1 MVFFIVILKINIS
14 YAFITYIQSKLEM
27 REANTIDLSLLILLA
42 IIWGSSFF
50 NIKIATYSYD
60 PITLALVRVIFASIP
75 LFLLCKFKKIK
86 LEAFGRDW
94 NWYALIGLCNIA
106 IPFVLIAIGTAK
118 INSYLAAILMSTTPL
133 SGSILAHIFT
143 KDEKLSFKKSIGVLV
158 GFSGIILLFFDK
170 VIINS
175 DNYIYAIITIIGST
189 FYCIGGLLTLKLRN
203 KKNENVTTS
212 TTLWSV
218 IFLLPFSLI
227 IENPWDSSPTLIS
240 TLSLLYLGVIATG
253 FAWLIRFRI
262 LTVNGLVFQTQV
274 AYLIPIF
281 GIIFGY
287 FLMDEIIT
295 WRVLLSLAI
304 IMSGIYIFKKNN
316 KG

>member
-1 MVFFIVILKINIS
+1 MKD
-14 YAFITYIQSKLEM
+14 
-27 REANTIDLSLLILLA
+27 ANTKDLSLLLLLS
-42 IIWGSSFF
+42 IIWGSAFF
-50 NIKIATYSYD
+50 NIKIATYSYE
-60 PITLALVRVIFASIP
+60 PFTLALVRVIFASIP

-86 LEAFGRDW
+86 IEAFDKNW

-133 SGSILAHIFT
+133 SGSILAHLFT
-143 KDEKLSFKKSIGVLV
+143 KNEKLSYLKSTGILI
-158 GFSGIILLFFDK
+158 GFSGIVLLFFDK
-170 VIINS
+170 VILNS
-175 DNYIYAIITIIGST
+175 DNYVYALITILGST
-189 FYCIGGLLTLKLRN
+189 FYCIGGLLTLKLKNRV
-203 KKNENVTTS
+203 NENVTTS

-218 IFLLPFSLI
+218 IFLLPFSLMF
-227 IENPWDSSPTLIS
+227 ETPWNSNPTLQS

-253 FAWLIRFRI
+253 LAWLIRFRI

-287 FLMDEIIT
+287 FLMDEVIT
-295 WRVLLSLAI
+295 WRVILSLVVI
-304 IMSGIYIFKKNN
+304 LVGIYIFKKNN
-316 KG
+316 KVN

>member
-1 MVFFIVILKINIS
+1 
-14 YAFITYIQSKLEM
+14 M
-27 REANTIDLSLLILLA
+27 REANTLDLSLLILLA
-42 IIWGSSFF
+42 VIWGSSFF
-50 NIKIATYSYD
+50 NIKIATYSYE

-75 LFLLCKFKKIK
+75 LLILCKVNKIK
-86 LEAFGRDW
+86 IEAFNKDW
-94 NWYALIGLCNIA
+94 NWYAIIGLCNIA
-106 IPFVLIAIGTAK
+106 IPFVLIAIGTAQ

-133 SGSILAHIFT
+133 SGSILAHFFT
-143 KDEKLSFKKSIGVLV
+143 KNEKLSFLKFFGVIV
-158 GFSGIILLFFDK
+158 GFSGIVLLFFDK

-175 DNYIYAIITIIGST
+175 ENYIYALITILGST
-189 FYCIGGLLTLKLRN
+189 FYCIGGLLTLKLKN

-227 IENPWDSSPTLIS
+227 LEAPWESSPTLNS

-295 WRVLLSLAI
+295 WRVFLSLVI
-304 IMSGIYIFKKNN
+304 ILSGIYIFKKNN

>member
-1 MVFFIVILKINIS
+1 
-14 YAFITYIQSKLEM
+14 M
-27 REANTIDLSLLILLA
+27 REANTFDLSLLILLA

-60 PITLALVRVIFASIP
+60 PITLALVRVVFASMP
-75 LFLLCKFKKIK
+75 LLLICKLRKIK
-86 LEAFGRDW
+86 IEAFTENW
-94 NWYALIGLCNIA
+94 KWYALIGLCNIA

-133 SGSILAHIFT
+133 SGSILAHFFT
-143 KDEKLSFKKSIGVLV
+143 KDEKLSFYKSTGVLI
-158 GFSGIILLFFDK
+158 GFGGIILLFFDR

-175 DNYIYAIITIIGST
+175 ENYIYALITILGST
-189 FYCIGGLLTLKLRN
+189 FYCIGGLLTLKLKN

-218 IFLLPFSLI
+218 LFLLPFSLI
-227 IENPWDSSPTLIS
+227 LESPWNSEPTIAS

-287 FLMDEIIT
+287 FLMNEIIT
-295 WRVLLSLAI
+295 WRVLISLVI
-304 IMSGIYIFKKNN
+304 ILIGIYIFKKNN
-316 KG
+316 KTIEI

>member
-1 MVFFIVILKINIS
+1 
-14 YAFITYIQSKLEM
+14 M
-27 REANTIDLSLLILLA
+27 REANTFDLSLLILLA

-75 LFLLCKFKKIK
+75 LLILCKISEIKI
-86 LEAFGRDW
+86 EAFSE
-94 NWYALIGLCNIA
+94 NWHWFALIGLCNIA

-133 SGSILAHIFT
+133 SGSILAHFFT
-143 KDEKLSFKKSIGVLV
+143 KDEKLSYMKSLGVLI

-170 VIINS
+170 VIINN
-175 DNYIYAIITIIGST
+175 DNYIYALITILGST
-189 FYCIGGLLTLKLRN
+189 FYCIGGLLTLKLKN

-227 IENPWDSSPTLIS
+227 IETPWVSSPTLAS

-253 FAWLIRFRI
+253 LAWLIRFRI

-281 GIIFGY
+281 GIFFGY
-287 FLMDEIIT
+287 FLMGEVIT
-295 WRVLLSLAI
+295 WKVIASLVVI
-304 IMSGIYIFKKNN
+304 LIGIYIFKKNN
-316 KG
+316 RG

>member
-1 MVFFIVILKINIS
+1 
-14 YAFITYIQSKLEM
+14 M
-27 REANTIDLSLLILLA
+27 REANTFDLSLLILLA

-60 PITLALVRVIFASIP
+60 PITLALVRVIFASVP
-75 LFLLCKFKKIK
+75 LLILCKIKKIK
-86 LEAFGRDW
+86 VEAFDK
-94 NWYALIGLCNIA
+94 NWQWFALIGLCNIA
-106 IPFVLIAIGTAK
+106 IPFVLIAIGTAM

-143 KDEKLSFKKSIGVLV
+143 KDEKLSFLKSLGVLI
-158 GFSGIILLFFDK
+158 GFTGIVLLFFDEI
-170 VIINS
+170 IINNE
-175 DNYIYAIITIIGST
+175 NYIYVLITILGST
-189 FYCIGGLLTLKLRN
+189 FYCVGGLLTLKLRN

-218 IFLLPFSLI
+218 IFLLPFALI
-227 IENPWDSSPTLIS
+227 FETPWNSNPTFAS
-240 TLSLLYLGVIATG
+240 TMSLLYLGVVATG

-281 GIIFGY
+281 GVIFGY

-295 WRVLLSLAI
+295 WRVLFSLVI
-304 IMSGIYIFKKNN
+304 ILIGIYIFKKNN
-316 KG
+316 KGLKS

>member
-1 MVFFIVILKINIS
+1 MK
-14 YAFITYIQSKLEM
+14 
-27 REANTIDLSLLILLA
+27 EASTKDLSLLLLLS
-42 IIWGSSFF
+42 IIWGSAFF
-50 NIKIATYSYD
+50 NIKIATYSYE
-60 PITLALVRVIFASIP
+60 PFTLALVRVIFASIP

-86 LEAFGRDW
+86 IEAFGKNW

-133 SGSILAHIFT
+133 SGSILAHLFT
-143 KDEKLSFKKSIGVLV
+143 KDEKLSYLKSLGVLI
-158 GFSGIILLFFDK
+158 GFSGIVLLFFDK

-175 DNYIYAIITIIGST
+175 ENYLYALITILGST
-189 FYCIGGLLTLKLRN
+189 FYCIGGLLTLKLKN
-203 KKNENVTTS
+203 KINENVTTS

-218 IFLLPFSLI
+218 IFLLPFSLML
-227 IENPWDSSPTLIS
+227 ETPWNSNPTLQS

-253 FAWLIRFRI
+253 LAWLIRFRI

-287 FLMDEIIT
+287 FLMDEVLT
-295 WRVLLSLAI
+295 WKVILSLVI
-304 IMSGIYIFKKNN
+304 ILFGIYIFKINN
-316 KG
+316 KVKVN

>member
-1 MVFFIVILKINIS
+1 
-14 YAFITYIQSKLEM
+14 M
-27 REANTIDLSLLILLA
+27 REANTFDFSLLILLA

-50 NIKIATYSYD
+50 NIKLATYSYE

-75 LFLLCKFKKIK
+75 LLILCKIK
-86 LEAFGRDW
+86 NIYIEAFTK
-94 NWYALIGLCNIA
+94 NWKPYALIGLCNIA

-143 KDEKLSFKKSIGVLV
+143 KDEKLSFLKSLGVLI

-175 DNYIYAIITIIGST
+175 ENYLYALITILGST

-227 IENPWDSSPTLIS
+227 FETPWNSNPTMSA
-240 TLSLLYLGVIATG
+240 TLSLLYLGIVATG
-253 FAWLIRFRI
+253 LAWLIRFRI

-281 GIIFGY
+281 GVLFGY

-295 WRVLLSLAI
+295 WRVLLSLVI
-304 IMSGIYIFKKNN
+304 ILVRYSHI
-316 KG
+316 

>member
-1 MVFFIVILKINIS
+1 
-14 YAFITYIQSKLEM
+14 M
-27 REANTIDLSLLILLA
+27 REANTFDFSLLILLA

-50 NIKIATYSYD
+50 NIKLATYSYE

-75 LFLLCKFKKIK
+75 LLILCKIK
-86 LEAFGRDW
+86 NIYIEAFTK
-94 NWYALIGLCNIA
+94 NWKPYALIGLCNIA

-143 KDEKLSFKKSIGVLV
+143 KDEKLSFLKSLGVLI

-175 DNYIYAIITIIGST
+175 ENYLYALITILGST
-189 FYCIGGLLTLKLRN
+189 FYCIGGLLPLKLRN

-227 IENPWDSSPTLIS
+227 FETPWNSNPTMSA
-240 TLSLLYLGVIATG
+240 TLSLLYLGIVATG
-253 FAWLIRFRI
+253 LAWLIRFRI

-281 GIIFGY
+281 GVLFGY

-295 WRVLLSLAI
+295 WRVLLSLVI
-304 IMSGIYIFKKNN
+304 ILLGIHIFKKNN
-316 KG
+316 KGIKK

>member
-1 MVFFIVILKINIS
+1 
-14 YAFITYIQSKLEM
+14 M
-27 REANTIDLSLLILLA
+27 REANSFDFSLLILLA
-42 IIWGSSFF
+42 IIWGSAFF
-50 NIKIATYSYD
+50 NIKIATYSYE
-60 PITLALVRVIFASIP
+60 PFTLALVRVIFASIP
-75 LFLLCKFKKIK
+75 LVLLCKFKEIKI
-86 LEAFGRDW
+86 EAFTK
-94 NWYALIGLCNIA
+94 NWKLYALIGLCNIS
-106 IPFVLIAIGTAK
+106 IPFVLIAIGTSM

-133 SGSILAHIFT
+133 SGSILAHFFL
-143 KDEKLSFKKSIGVLV
+143 KDEKLSLPKLFGVLV
-158 GFSGIILLFFDK
+158 GFSGIVLLFFDK

-175 DNYIYAIITIIGST
+175 ENYFYALITILGST
-189 FYCIGGLLTLKLRN
+189 FYCIGGLLTLKLKN

-227 IENPWDSSPTLIS
+227 IETPWNSHPTMAS
-240 TLSLLYLGVIATG
+240 TVSLLYLGTVATG

-295 WRVLLSLAI
+295 WRVLLSLVI
-304 IMSGIYIFKKNN
+304 ILTGIYIFKKNN

>member
-1 MVFFIVILKINIS
+1 
-14 YAFITYIQSKLEM
+14 M
-27 REANTIDLSLLILLA
+27 REATKFDLSLLILLS

-60 PITLALVRVIFASIP
+60 PITLALVRVIFASMP
-75 LFLLCKFKKIK
+75 LLLICKLRKIK
-86 LEAFGRDW
+86 IEAFTENW
-94 NWYALIGLCNIA
+94 KWYALIGLCNIA

-133 SGSILAHIFT
+133 SGSILAHFFT
-143 KDEKLSFKKSIGVLV
+143 KNEKLSFYKSTGVLI
-158 GFSGIILLFFDK
+158 GFSGIILLFFDR

-175 DNYIYAIITIIGST
+175 ENYIYALITILGST
-189 FYCIGGLLTLKLRN
+189 FYCIGGLLTLKLKN

-218 IFLLPFSLI
+218 LFLLPFSLI
-227 IENPWDSSPTLIS
+227 LESPWNSEPTIAS

-253 FAWLIRFRI
+253 LAWLIRFRI

-287 FLMDEIIT
+287 FLMNEIIT
-295 WRVLLSLAI
+295 WRVLVSLVI
-304 IMSGIYIFKKNN
+304 ILIGIYIFKKNN
-316 KG
+316 KTIVS

>member
-1 MVFFIVILKINIS
+1 
-14 YAFITYIQSKLEM
+14 M
-27 REANTIDLSLLILLA
+27 REANTFDLSLLILLA

-60 PITLALVRVIFASIP
+60 PITLALVRVIFASMP
-75 LFLLCKFKKIK
+75 LLLICKLRKIK
-86 LEAFGRDW
+86 IEAFTENW
-94 NWYALIGLCNIA
+94 KWYALIGLCNIA

-133 SGSILAHIFT
+133 SGSILAHFFT
-143 KDEKLSFKKSIGVLV
+143 KNEKLSFYKSTGVLI
-158 GFSGIILLFFDK
+158 GFSGIILLFFDR

-175 DNYIYAIITIIGST
+175 ENYIYALITILGST
-189 FYCIGGLLTLKLRN
+189 FYCIGGLLTLKLKN

-218 IFLLPFSLI
+218 LFLLPFSLI
-227 IENPWDSSPTLIS
+227 LESPWNSEPTIAS

-287 FLMDEIIT
+287 FLMNEIIT
-295 WRVLLSLAI
+295 WRVLVSLVI
-304 IMSGIYIFKKNN
+304 ILIGIYIFKKNN
-316 KG
+316 KTIVS

>member
-1 MVFFIVILKINIS
+1 MK
-14 YAFITYIQSKLEM
+14 
-27 REANTIDLSLLILLA
+27 EANTFDFSLLILLA
-42 IIWGSSFF
+42 VIWGSSFF
-50 NIKIATYSYD
+50 NIKIATYSYE

-75 LFLLCKFKKIK
+75 LLIICKLRKIK
-86 LEAFGRDW
+86 IEAFEKNW
-94 NWYALIGLCNIA
+94 NKYAMIGLCNIS
-106 IPFVLIAIGTAK
+106 IPFVLIAIGTSK

-143 KDEKLSFKKSIGVLV
+143 NNEKISFLKSIGILI
-158 GFSGIILLFFDK
+158 GFSGIVLLFFDK

-175 DNYIYAIITIIGST
+175 ENYLYALITILGST
-189 FYCIGGLLTLKLRN
+189 FYSIGGLLTLKLKN

-212 TTLWSV
+212 TTIWSV

-227 IENPWDSSPTLIS
+227 IETPWNSSPTFAS

-253 FAWLIRFRI
+253 LAWLIRFRI

-281 GIIFGY
+281 GIFFGY
-287 FLMDEIIT
+287 FLMDETIT
-295 WRVLLSLAI
+295 WRVLLSLVI
-304 IMSGIYIFKKNN
+304 ILIGIYIFKKNN
-316 KG
+316 LGIKN

>member
-1 MVFFIVILKINIS
+1 
-14 YAFITYIQSKLEM
+14 M
-27 REANTIDLSLLILLA
+27 REANSIDLSLLILLS
-42 IIWGSSFF
+42 IIWGSAFF
-50 NIKIATYSYD
+50 NIKIATYSYE
-60 PITLALVRVIFASIP
+60 PFTLALVRVIFASIP
-75 LFLLCKFKKIK
+75 LIFLCKFKRIKI
-86 LEAFGRDW
+86 EAFTR
-94 NWYALIGLCNIA
+94 NWRLYALIGLCNIS
-106 IPFVLIAIGTAK
+106 IPFVLIAIGTSM

-133 SGSILAHIFT
+133 SGSILAHFFL
-143 KDEKLSFKKSIGVLV
+143 KDEKLSVLKSLGVLI

-175 DNYIYAIITIIGST
+175 ENYIYALITILGST

-218 IFLLPFSLI
+218 IFLLPFSII
-227 IENPWDSSPTLIS
+227 IETPWNSNPTLAS
-240 TLSLLYLGVIATG
+240 TISLLYLGVVATG

-281 GIIFGY
+281 GIFFGY
-287 FLMDEIIT
+287 YLMDEIIT
-295 WRVLLSLAI
+295 WRVLLSLVI
-304 IMSGIYIFKKNN
+304 ILSGIYIFKKNN
-316 KG
+316 KGLETNGKRVS

>member
-1 MVFFIVILKINIS
+1 
-14 YAFITYIQSKLEM
+14 M
-27 REANTIDLSLLILLA
+27 REANTVDLSLLTLLA

-50 NIKIATYSYD
+50 NIKIATYSYE

-75 LFLLCKFKKIK
+75 LLILCKVNKIK
-86 LEAFGRDW
+86 IQAFSKKW
-94 NWYALIGLCNIA
+94 KWYAIIGLCNIA

-133 SGSILAHIFT
+133 SGSILAHFFT
-143 KDEKLSFKKSIGVLV
+143 KNEKLSFLKSLGVLI
-158 GFSGIILLFFDK
+158 GFSGIVLLFFDK
-170 VIINS
+170 VIIN
-175 DNYIYAIITIIGST
+175 DKNFIYALITILGST
-189 FYCIGGLLTLKLRN
+189 FYCIGGLLTLKLKNER
-203 KKNENVTTS
+203 NENVTTS

-227 IENPWDSSPTLIS
+227 IETPWESTPTLLSTIS
-240 TLSLLYLGVIATG
+240 LFYLGTIATG

-287 FLMDEIIT
+287 FLLDEIIT
-295 WRVLLSLAI
+295 WRVLLSLVI
-304 IMSGIYIFKKNN
+304 ILLGIYIFKKNN
-316 KG
+316 KGLN

>member
-1 MVFFIVILKINIS
+1 
-14 YAFITYIQSKLEM
+14 M
-27 REANTIDLSLLILLA
+27 REANTLDLSLLVLLA

-75 LFLLCKFKKIK
+75 LLILCKISGIKI
-86 LEAFGRDW
+86 EAFSKNW

-133 SGSILAHIFT
+133 SGSILAHFFT
-143 KDEKLSFKKSIGVLV
+143 KNEKLSYLKSLGVLI

-175 DNYIYAIITIIGST
+175 DNFIYALITILGST
-189 FYCIGGLLTLKLRN
+189 FYCIGGLLTLRLKN

-218 IFLLPFSLI
+218 IFLLPCSLVL
-227 IENPWDSSPTLIS
+227 ETPWNSSPTLVS

-295 WRVLLSLAI
+295 WKVILSLVVI
-304 IMSGIYIFKKNN
+304 LIGIYIFKKNN